1 MWSDPNFVNNVILAI
16 IAISNAVTAYLA
28 FKNHNAIQAVNSNI
42 STIEKA
48 TNSMKDAL
56 VKTTGELGMAKGY
69 EAGRLA
75 GQATSDHQAA
85 LDRTS
90 EAEDRDRKS

>member
-1 MWSDPNFVNNVILAI
+1 MWTNPEIVNNIVLAI
-16 IAISNAVTAYLA
+16 IALANALTAILTYR
-28 FKNHNAIQAVNSNI
+28 NHNAIKDVKVDVA
-42 STIEKA
+42 TIEKA

-56 VKTTGELGMAKGY
+56 VKASGIAGEAKGY

-90 EAEDRDRKS
+90 EATERDKK

>member
-1 MWSDPNFVNNVILAI
+1 MFTPEVINNIVLAI
-16 IAISNAVTAYLA
+16 IAISNAITAYLA
-28 FKNHNAIQAVNSNI
+28 YRNHNAIAGVKADVK
-42 STIEKA
+42 TIELA

-56 VKTTGELGMAKGY
+56 VLASGKVGEAKGY

-90 EAEDRDRKS
+90 EATERDKK